1 MQKALVRQDPFEVF
15 VPMERLIRRVFS
27 DLPGQ
32 ENGSE
37 TSDHGTLALD
47 ISQTNDAVVVRA
59 SLPGFRKEDVNIE
72 VDDGVLSIDAARE
85 ESNEVNDEKFFR
97 RERYFGSVSRR
108 ISLPAAVTEDSA
120 NAELKDGVLTLT
132 LPKVA
137 EAQPRKIAVS

>member
-15 VPMERLIRRVFS
+15 VPMERLIRRVFA

-37 TSDHGTLALD
+37 TTDRGTLALD
-47 ISQTNDAVVVRA
+47 ISQTPDAVVVRA

-72 VDDGVLSIDAARE
+72 VHDGVLTIEASRE
-85 ESNEVNDEKFFR
+85 ESNEVQDEKFFR
-97 RERYFGSVSRR
+97 RERFVGSVSRR
-108 ISLPAAVTEDSA
+108 IALPAAVTEDSA

-132 LPKVA
+132 LPKVV
-137 EAQPRKIAVS
+137 EAQPRRIAVN